1 LLIPDLDIIPGLG
14 DTMKYQI
21 SRDNKSNS
29 TMGILEVVNIILM
42 MIIAGSFNYLI
53 VNFLF
58 LISEGITHFRVGVFL
73 FKTRLMVV

>member
-1 LLIPDLDIIPGLG
+1 
-14 DTMKYQI
+14 MKYQI

-58 LISEGITHFRVGVFL
+58 
-73 FKTRLMVV
+73 

>member
-1 LLIPDLDIIPGLG
+1 
-14 DTMKYQI
+14 MKYQI
-21 SRDNKSNS
+21 SRDKKSNL

-58 LISEGITHFRVGVFL
+58 
-73 FKTRLMVV
+73 